1 MNFLHAIMYSHVNI
15 LLLIGL
21 ALFGGTFGGRIFQKL
36 RIPQVVGYIVIGIVL
51 GESCFNIIDAKTL
64 ATLSPINS
72 FALGLIGFT
81 MGNELRF
88 DVFKKYGKQFM
99 NILFYEA
106 MGAFVCVFVLVFIG
120 ASFMFS
126 LKMALIFALLFGPI
140 SSATAA
146 AGTTDVLNE
155 YKTKGLLTTTLLGIV
170 ALDDVFALFLYAITS
185 SIAGNLIGHGNVSL
199 AENILQPLY
208 EIGGSIAVGIVS
220 GFLLSKL
227 LQRYTEED
235 RILDFTLGA
244 VLFILGLA
252 VVLKIDMIMTSMIM
266 GTIFANK
273 VPKKSRLVFGAVESF
288 APPIYILFFVFVG
301 AKFNISQMSLPI
313 AVFVVIFLIGRTAGK
328 MLGANFGARIS
339 KAPLKVQKYLPMC
352 LFSQS
357 GVAIGLSIISS
368 QRFPGVIGNTILI
381 VVTTTTFIVQVI
393 GPPFIR
399 SAVKKADEVN
409 KNITEQDVIKSL
421 TAKDVMR
428 SHPAIQENQT
438 VENIVHIFSENDGLD
453 FAVVDPDNRP
463 IGCITVD
470 SIKDA
475 LATENL
481 LSLLVAADIMEPITY
496 TVTPDMPVDSIYHEL
511 SSKSTNY
518 VPVVDSQ
525 KKYIGFIE
533 TRFID
538 QLVSKKM
545 LEVSMAI

>member
-288 APPIYILFFVFVG
+288 APPIYILSLYSLSDELQEKCSVP
-301 AKFNISQMSLPI
+301 ISEPE
-313 AVFVVIFLIGRTAGK
+313 
-328 MLGANFGARIS
+328 
-339 KAPLKVQKYLPMC
+339 
-352 LFSQS
+352 
-357 GVAIGLSIISS
+357 S
-368 QRFPGVIGNTILI
+368 QRHL
-381 VVTTTTFIVQVI
+381 
-393 GPPFIR
+393 
-399 SAVKKADEVN
+399 
-409 KNITEQDVIKSL
+409 
-421 TAKDVMR
+421 
-428 SHPAIQENQT
+428 
-438 VENIVHIFSENDGLD
+438 
-453 FAVVDPDNRP
+453 
-463 IGCITVD
+463 
-470 SIKDA
+470 
-475 LATENL
+475 
-481 LSLLVAADIMEPITY
+481 
-496 TVTPDMPVDSIYHEL
+496 
-511 SSKSTNY
+511 
-518 VPVVDSQ
+518 
-525 KKYIGFIE
+525 
-533 TRFID
+533 
-538 QLVSKKM
+538 
-545 LEVSMAI
+545 

>member
-1 MNFLHAIMYSHVNI
+1 MYSHVNI

-481 LSLLVAADIMEPITY
+481 LSLLVAADIMEPVTY

>member
-1 MNFLHAIMYSHVNI
+1 VFFLQHITFAHVNV

-36 RIPQVVGYIVIGIVL
+36 RIPQVVGYIVIGIIL
-51 GESCFNIIDAKTL
+51 GESGLNLIDAATL
-64 ATLSPINS
+64 AKLDPINS

-99 NILFYEA
+99 YILFFEA
-106 MGAFVCVFVLVFIG
+106 MGAFVCVFILVFAG
-120 ASFMFS
+120 ASLLFP
-126 LKMALIFALLFGPI
+126 LKTALVLALLLAPI

-170 ALDDVFALFLYAITS
+170 ALDDVFALLLYAITS
-185 SIAGNLIGHGNVSL
+185 SIAGNLMGHGNVSL
-199 AENILQPLY
+199 AENILQPVY
-208 EIGGSIAVGIVS
+208 ETGGSIVIGIIS
-220 GFLLSKL
+220 GLLLSKL
-227 LQRYTEED
+227 LIRYTEED

-252 VVLKIDMIMTSMIM
+252 VVLKVDMIMASMIM

-273 VPKKSRLVFGAVESF
+273 VPQKSRLVFSTVEAF
-288 APPIYILFFVFVG
+288 APPIYILFFAFVG
-301 AKFNISQMSLPI
+301 AKFNIAQMSMPI
-313 AVFVVIFLIGRTAGK
+313 AIFIVIFLVGRTTGK

-339 KAPLKVQKYLPMC
+339 GAPEKVQKYLPLC

-368 QRFPGVIGNTILI
+368 QKFSGEIGTTILI
-381 VVTTTTFIVQVI
+381 VVTTTTFIVQLI

-399 SAVKKADEVN
+399 TAVKKAGEVN
-409 KNITEQDVIKSL
+409 KNITETDVIKSM

-428 SHPAIQENQT
+428 QIPAIRDNQT
-438 VENIVHIFSENDGLD
+438 VETIMRTFSENVWLD
-453 FAVVDPDNRP
+453 YAVVDSDKKVT
-463 IGCITVD
+463 GCITVT
-470 SIKDA
+470 SIKNA

-481 LSLLVAADIMEPITY
+481 SELFVAMDIMEPVTY
-496 TVTPDMPVDSIYHEL
+496 TVTPDTPVGNIRYEL
-511 SSKSTNY
+511 SAKAMNY
-518 VPVVDSQ
+518 VPVVDSGNR
-525 KKYIGFIE
+525 YTGFIE
-533 TRFID
+533 TSFID
-538 QLVSKKM
+538 QFISKKM
-545 LEVSMAI
+545 LEAGTAV